1 MPEQSRVE
9 PGSLSGST
17 PSIAPELG
25 KGGLSAP
32 APRTTASIEP
42 VSIASLATKASEP
55 FKPFDLGK
63 ADALGPAA
71 KLSAVSSRPKDG
83 KGTAAKPESQQQPAE
98 KRRMSSIAPET
109 AKAAEPVKADTNV
122 DMTKV
127 DTPRMPTGKVTVTPL
142 GERAWEI
149 KGLVPPK
156 ASETAK
162 PAEPAKTEARKAAA
176 PKFNVSG
183 LVTTLLSFAAFA
195 GRARAKAKSPAPK
208 LEAVPKP
215 ETGMKPDPA
224 TGAKPDRAVGEKAV
238 KGKRRVSALAALVAA
253 AAVAGAVG
261 GVLATSVMM
270 RTSGDAA
277 ASVSADPDLQASVTR
292 IDGDVQTLKGN
303 VDQIAKAGQGLLADT
318 GDRLDRLERE
328 QADTS
333 ARLLKLSEGTTDRVR
348 STPQS
353 NAMAAVA
360 PVMPRDTTGSV
371 TQSLPT
377 TSATAPG
384 QTRAAPKT
392 EVGKLPILEGW
403 VLRDVSRGGAVIEG
417 KHGFYEVYAGDPVP
431 GLGRVDAIRR
441 QDGRWVVVTTKGL
454 VVQR

>member
-17 PSIAPELG
+17 PSIAPELAKAG
-25 KGGLSAP
+25 FSAP
-32 APRTTASIEP
+32 APKTTASIEP
-42 VSIASLATKASEP
+42 VNITSLASKAPEA

-63 ADALGPAA
+63 ADAFGLAA

-83 KGTAAKPESQQQPAE
+83 KGAGSKVESQQQPAE
-98 KRRMSSIAPET
+98 KRRMSSISPET
-109 AKAAEPVKADTNV
+109 AKAAEPVKADANV

-156 ASETAK
+156 APETAK

-183 LVTTLLSFAAFA
+183 LVTTLLGFAAFA
-195 GRARAKAKSPAPK
+195 GRARAKVKSPAPK
-208 LEAVPKP
+208 LEAVAKP

-224 TGAKPDRAVGEKAV
+224 TGAKPDRAVAEKAV
-238 KGKRRVSALAALVAA
+238 KGKRRVSALAALVAVA
-253 AAVAGAVG
+253 AIAGAVG
-261 GVLATSVMM
+261 GALATSVMM
-270 RTSGDAA
+270 RSSGDAA
-277 ASVSADPDLQASVTR
+277 ASISADPDLQASVTR